1 MMTDEELLRYS
12 RQILLPELDVDGQE
26 KLRAA
31 TALIVGLGGLGSP
44 VALYLAA
51 AGVGRL
57 ILVDHD
63 NVDLSNL
70 QRQIAHQTDS
80 IGSPKVESAATSA
93 RRLNPHCDIITVADK
108 LDENNVRQWVQQSDV
123 ILDCSDNFAVRFLLN
138 RISVEL
144 KKPLVSGAAIRLD
157 GQLSVYDPRQE
168 DSPCYRCLYEE
179 TGEEDMRCV
188 TNGVLAPVVGIV
200 GSIQATEALKI
211 LAGFGSTLV
220 GRLLLLDAARMQFR
234 EIKLKRN
241 PGCPVCG
248 TEQQLEKDSRQAH

>member
-12 RQILLPELDVDGQE
+12 RQILLPELDIDGQE
-26 KLRAA
+26 KLRAS

-63 NVDLSNL
+63 AVDLSNL
-70 QRQIAHQTDS
+70 QRQVAHQTDS
-80 IGSPKVESAATSA
+80 VGMPKVESAAASA
-93 RRLNPHCDIITVADK
+93 RRLNPHCDIVTVAEK
-108 LDENNVRQWVQQSDV
+108 LDDANALHWVQQADV

-138 RISVEL
+138 RICVQL
-144 KKPLVSGAAIRLD
+144 RVPLVSGAAIRMD

-168 DSPCYRCLYEE
+168 SSPCYRCLYDE

-188 TNGVLAPVVGIV
+188 TNGVLAPIVGIV
-200 GSIQATEALKI
+200 GSIQATEALKL
-211 LAGFGSTLV
+211 LAAFGTPLV
-220 GRLLLLDAARMQFR
+220 GRLLVMDGMRMQFR
-234 EIKLKRN
+234 EIRLKRN
-241 PGCPVCG
+241 PDCPVCG
-248 TEQQLEKDSRQAH
+248 GKTTG

>member
-26 KLRAA
+26 KLRAS

-44 VALYLAA
+44 VVLYLAA

-63 NVDLSNL
+63 TVDLSNL
-70 QRQIAHQTDS
+70 QRQVAHQTDS
-80 IGSPKVESAATSA
+80 IGSPKVESAAASA
-93 RRLNPHCDIITVADK
+93 RRLNPHCDIVTVAEK
-108 LDENNVRQWVQQSDV
+108 LDDNNATRWVQQADV
-123 ILDCSDNFAVRFLLN
+123 IIDCSDNFAVRFLLN
-138 RISVEL
+138 RISVQQ
-144 KKPLVSGAAIRLD
+144 KVPLVSGAAIRMD
-157 GQLSVYDPRQE
+157 GQLSVFDPRL
-168 DSPCYRCLYEE
+168 DASPCYRCLYEE
-179 TGEEDMRCV
+179 TGEEDLRCV

-200 GSIQATEALKI
+200 GSIQATEALKV

-220 GRLLLLDAARMQFR
+220 GRLLLLDASNMQFR

-241 PGCPVCG
+241 PHCPVC
-248 TEQQLEKDSRQAH
+248 SR